1 MTTNMKKM
9 TTKIITSLIV
19 ILPIIISVIALL
31 HSTGVITRFKLV
43 VLVDS
48 YLIPKTTLPDDYV
61 ESFPIILPI
70 TFVNSGNH
78 TGVIE
83 DVILI
88 VNNKTTN
95 ETCIY
100 SPVSEIDLQK
110 YINGKHALH
119 AENIISPFFFPF
131 TLIYFLV
138 Y

>member
-9 TTKIITSLIV
+9 TTKIMTSLIV
-19 ILPIIISVIALL
+19 ILPIIISIIALL
-31 HSTGVITRFKLV
+31 HSTGVITRFKLEI
-43 VLVDS
+43 LIDS

-83 DVILI
+83 DIILI
-88 VNNKTTN
+88 VSNKITKDTR
-95 ETCIY
+95 IY

-110 YINGKHALH
+110 YINGKRALH
-119 AENIISPFFFPF
+119 AENIFSPFFSFH
-131 TLIYFLV
+131 IEWK
-138 Y
+138 